1 METNKTDYFFVAL
14 SYIIVLCLGMA
25 IAFGI
30 DHNRE
35 REPQGK
41 VFQDRPR
48 ETKAE
53 LVTLEDSVH
62 YFEDG
67 M

>member
-1 METNKTDYFFVAL
+1 MRWLLLVVVVIFALAGIIQCTKTN
-14 SYIIVLCLGMA
+14 
-25 IAFGI
+25 
-30 DHNRE
+30 
-35 REPQGK
+35 
-41 VFQDRPR
+41 DRPR